1 MIGKSIPSVRG
12 WGHARGFTLL
22 ELLIVMSIIVIL
34 AAVAMPMYERYTLSA
49 RETVLEKNLVE
60 MRKLID
66 QYAADKGK
74 FPSSLDDLVSEGY
87 MREVP
92 KDPITDER
100 DWTLETGDDPNLPE
114 GGTGVK
120 DVRSASAETSS
131 RGTPYNEW

>member
-1 MIGKSIPSVRG
+1 MIGKSMPSVRDARR
-12 WGHARGFTLL
+12 ARGFTLL

-34 AAVAMPMYERYTLSA
+34 AAIAMPMYERYTLSA

>member
-1 MIGKSIPSVRG
+1 MIGKSTPGFGRARQ
-12 WGHARGFTLL
+12 ARGFTLL

-34 AAVAMPMYERYTLSA
+34 AAVAMPLYERYTLSA

-92 KDPITDER
+92 KDPITDEK
-100 DWTLETGDDPNLPE
+100 DWNVETGDDPNLPE

-120 DVRSASAETSS
+120 DVHSASAETSS
-131 RGTPYNEW
+131 RGTPYSEW